1 MNPRLK
7 SKLLDVLVGSSAVA
21 VGVIIILAAEWF
33 VEVRMEF
40 FWGVSTFSPAWV
52 VTLFLIPCVAG
63 LAVALI
69 YGFGGKLLAMF
80 PPALVEGY
88 NYLQVEYY
96 GVVPAFVP
104 EGASLLPFIYWILL
118 VVIAIEFG
126 GIGGFI
132 GEVLVKRTYGRTPK
146 HLLHAKYSKDA
157 QLEAKPLK

>member
-1 MNPRLK
+1 MSMTGKLK
-7 SKLLDVLVGSSAVA
+7 AKLLDILMGTLAVA
-21 VGVIIILAAEWF
+21 AGVVVILAGERL

-52 VTLFLIPCVAG
+52 VTLFLIPCIAG
-63 LAVALI
+63 LVVAFI

-88 NYLQVEYY
+88 NYLQVEYFNNI
-96 GVVPAFVP
+96 PAFVP

-132 GEVLVKRTYGRTPK
+132 GEVVVKRTYGRTPK
-146 HLLHAKYSKDA
+146 HLLHAKYNSETPK
-157 QLEAKPLK
+157 ES